1 MSTKINPPLY
11 NPKIKSYELFK
22 QELLAWKEVTELDKK
37 KQGVAIA
44 LSLPENDESQI
55 REKVFDQLNLEDLKK
70 ETGLKTLI
78 EFLDKHLAKDDLAD
92 SLEKFEDFE
101 DFKRSDGQSV
111 NEYISIFDA
120 KYRKIEKKNM
130 KLPPEILAFKLLKR
144 SQISKEER
152 MIVLTGMNF
161 ENKETLYE
169 EAKKSLKKFK
179 GETCEG
185 HSSSTP
191 MSIKLEPA
199 FLAENEEALMAAGYA
214 RMRNNK
220 FYRGGGRSEQ
230 MRGRGFQSGQSRG
243 FYRGQHGG
251 QSRAGSSAVKK
262 SMNPSGPDGNVLTCK
277 SCGSY
282 RHLMAACPHSW
293 ENMAKVNACST
304 EEEEFV
310 LFTGYQPK
318 EIRHLGMEARNCA
331 VLDSACSSTVC
342 GSAWINTYIDSLN
355 DLDKNRVK
363 KTEGRKMFK
372 FGGGTRLK
380 SEGEFAIPARI
391 AGKDVTII
399 TDVVDSDIPLLLS
412 RTAMKTA
419 GVKLNLEDD
428 TAEILGKTMNLNVT
442 SSGHYCIP
450 IDKAEMIPVEEV
462 CSVRIDDVDPKKRYS
477 TLLKLHRQFAH
488 PPKKRLVSL
497 LQDAGAW
504 RDNFDEDLEKIE
516 ERCDV
521 CKTYARTPSRPVV
534 SFPMATYFNE
544 KVAMDLKY
552 WRGKWILHLIDMWSR
567 YTISIFIQ
575 RKKTTDVIDKIMSH
589 WIGIFGV
596 MGAIMTDNG
605 GEFNSDEM
613 REVASILNV
622 KVCTSAGESPFQNGL
637 CERVHSVT
645 DMMLTKLEQDYKDV
659 NEQSLLC
666 WANMARNVLQM
677 WNGFSS
683 HQLVFGWNPNLPN
696 IMTDKLP
703 ALEGRTVSETF
714 AKHLNL
720 LHSTRRAYIEA
731 EADERIR
738 RALLNKV
745 RAAEQCYENGDLV
758 YYKREGRDRWLGPG
772 RVVFQDGKVVFVRH
786 GGVFVRVSPNRLQKA
801 TAGCTQVEEKISD
814 TETTGTNKER
824 TPHQGKASEKQL
836 KKCTV
841 SEYLSENKEEQK
853 LPLPP
858 QRNFALKTNDNIQY
872 KMGSED
878 ENWIK
883 ATILGRAGKASG
895 NNRNWYNVK
904 DVESEEQKSIDLSR
918 LPWERISDECVNS
931 TTCENTSCDNISL
944 AKQNELE
951 KLKNFDTYTEVLDE
965 GQNRLSTRWVITSK
979 EEQVRARLVARG
991 FEEEFDIPRDSP
1003 TVGKGGLKI
1012 FLTITASK
1020 FWDVKTTDIKSAFLQ
1035 GKKLDRDVYLQ
1046 PPKESITPVGMIWK
1060 LKHCLYGLKDGARQF
1075 YLSVKEEL
1083 DKLGFE
1089 QCSVDPALFCYRKD
1103 GRLHGIIC
1111 SHVDDFLHAGD
1122 EIFEGQI
1129 CRFRERFSAG
1139 KIAECQFPY
1148 IGFYVKQTKEGIEL
1162 DHTSYMEKLQSIEI
1176 DPLRA
1181 YQKESQLSTEEQTAY
1196 RQIIGQINWAVQGS
1210 RPDLAFEMIDM
1221 STKLRSGNMADLIR
1235 ATKTINRLKDFKS
1248 ILRFPALDLTSVKIM
1263 TFTDA
1268 SLGNLNDGVGS
1279 TQGVIIWIM
1288 DRQGKC
1294 CPLFWQAKKIR
1305 RVVRSTLAAEALS
1318 LQEGLEASFYYR
1330 HMLEEILGVPSKS
1343 IEIYAFI
1350 DNKSVIESVH
1360 STKLVEDR
1368 RLRIDIAAL
1377 TEAVTQGD
1385 VRKIQWC
1392 SGQKQLANCL
1402 TKAGANG
1409 LCVLKILQ
1417 TGRMLP
1423 DFVF

>member
-1 MSTKINPPLY
+1 MSTKINPPSY
-11 NPKIKSYELFK
+11 NPKIKSYELYK
-22 QELLAWKEVTELDKK
+22 QELLAWKEITELDKK

-44 LSLPENDESQI
+44 LSLPENDESRI
-55 REKVFDQLNLEDLKK
+55 REKVFDQVKLEDLKS
-70 ETGLKTLI
+70 ETGLTILI

-101 DFKRSDGQSV
+101 DFRRSDGQSV

-130 KLPPEILAFKLLKR
+130 KLPPEILAFKLLRR
-144 SQISKEER
+144 SLISKEEK

-179 GETCEG
+179 GEACEG
-185 HSSSTP
+185 NSTSTP
-191 MSIKLEPA
+191 VSIKLEPA
-199 FLAENEEALMAAGYA
+199 FLAENEEALMAAGYT
-214 RMRNNK
+214 RMKGNK
-220 FYRGGGRSEQ
+220 FYQRGGKSDL
-230 MRGRGFQSGQSRG
+230 MRGRGFQSRG
-243 FYRGQHGG
+243 SYGNQHGR
-251 QSRAGSSAVKK
+251 QPLTGSSALKK
-262 SMNPSGPDGNVLTCK
+262 SMNPSGLDGNVLTCK
-277 SCGSY
+277 SCGSF
-282 RHLMAACPHSW
+282 RHMMATCPHSW
-293 ENMAKVNACST
+293 ENMAKVNACSA

-318 EIRHLGMEARNCA
+318 EIRHLGMDARNCA

-342 GSAWINTYIDSLN
+342 GSTWISTYIDSL
-355 DLDKNRVK
+355 DDIDKQKIK
-363 KTEGRKMFK
+363 KTEGRRIFK

-380 SEGEFAIPARI
+380 SEGEYEIPARV
-391 AGKDVTII
+391 AGKDVTIR
-399 TDVVDSDIPLLLS
+399 TDVVKSDIPLLLS
-412 RTAMKTA
+412 RIAMKTA
-419 GVKLNLEDD
+419 GVKMNLEDD
-428 TAEILGKTMNLNVT
+428 TAEILGKTMNLNLT

-462 CSVRIDDVDPKKRYS
+462 CSVRIDEVDPKKRYS

-497 LQDAGAW
+497 LKDAGAW
-504 RDNFDEDLEKIE
+504 HDSFEPDMEKIE
-516 ERCDV
+516 QRCDL

-534 SFPMATYFNE
+534 SFPMASQFNE
-544 KVAMDLKY
+544 KVAMDLKS
-552 WRGKWILHLIDMWSR
+552 WRGKWILHMIDMWSR
-567 YTISIFIQ
+567 YTVSVFIQ
-575 RKKTTDVIDKIMSH
+575 RKKTTEVIEKIMSH

-605 GEFNSDEM
+605 GEFNSEEM

-622 KVCTSAGESPFQNGL
+622 MVCTSAGESPFQNGL

-645 DMMLTKLEQDYKDV
+645 DMMLTKLEHDYRDV

-666 WANMARNVLQM
+666 WANMARNTLQM

-703 ALEGRTVSETF
+703 ALEGRTLSETF

-720 LHSTRRAYIEA
+720 LHGTRRAYIEV

-745 RAAEQCYENGDLV
+745 RAAEQSYTNGDVV
-758 YYKREGRDRWLGPG
+758 YYKREGKDRWLGPG

-786 GGVFVRVSPNRLQKA
+786 GGVFVRVSPNRLQKIKED
-801 TAGCTQVEEKISD
+801 CSQSD
-814 TETTGTNKER
+814 QQKKSELPETTDSRKER
-824 TPHQGKASEKQL
+824 KPDQQETSEQETKSVVTEYFSGSKQ
-836 KKCTV
+836 
-841 SEYLSENKEEQK
+841 EQK
-853 LPLPP
+853 SNPSQKSSL
-858 QRNFALKTNDNIQY
+858 ALKPNDTIQY
-872 KMGSED
+872 KMGLE
-878 ENWIK
+878 ENKWIK
-883 ATILGRAGKASG
+883 ATILGRAGKATA
-895 NNRNWYNVK
+895 NNRHWYNVQ
-904 DVESEEQKSIDLSR
+904 DSESREEKSIDLSR
-918 LPWERISDECVNS
+918 LPWERTNQTDENVHS
-931 TTCENTSCDNISL
+931 TTCEDKSGDSIHL
-944 AKQNELE
+944 AKQSELE
-951 KLKNFDTYTEVLDE
+951 KLKNFDTYSEEADV

-979 EEQVRARLVARG
+979 EGQVKARLVARG
-991 FEEEFDIPRDSP
+991 FEEEFSIPRDSP

-1020 FWDVKTTDIKSAFLQ
+1020 QWEVKTTDIKSAFLQ
-1035 GKKLDRDVYLQ
+1035 GKQLDRDVYLQ
-1046 PPKESITPVGMIWK
+1046 PPKESNTAAGKIWK

-1083 DKLGFE
+1083 LKLGFE
-1089 QCSVDPALFCYRKD
+1089 QCSVDPAVFCLRKD
-1103 GRLHGIIC
+1103 GKLCGIIC

-1122 EIFEGQI
+1122 EIFENQI
-1129 CRFRERFSAG
+1129 CKFRQRFSAG
-1139 KIAECQFPY
+1139 KVAKCQFEY
-1148 IGFYVKQTKEGIEL
+1148 IGFNVKQDQEGIIL
-1162 DHTSYMEKLQSIEI
+1162 DHTKYMEKLNNVEI
-1176 DPLRA
+1176 DPLKA
-1181 YQKESQLSTEEQTAY
+1181 SQKKTLLSEEEQTAY
-1196 RQIIGQINWAVQGS
+1196 RQLIGQINWAVQGS

-1221 STKLRSGNMADLIR
+1221 STKLKSGTVADLTR
-1235 ATKTINRLKDFKS
+1235 ASKTINRLKDFKS
-1248 ILRFPALDLTSVKIM
+1248 VLRFSSLDLTTSKLM

-1288 DRQGKC
+1288 DKQGKC
-1294 CPLFWQAKKIR
+1294 CPLFWQAKKIK

-1330 HMLEEILGVPSKS
+1330 HMLEEILGVPNKS
-1343 IEIYAFI
+1343 IDIYAFV

-1360 STKLVEDR
+1360 STKLVEDK

-1377 TEAVTQGD
+1377 TESVNQGE
-1385 VRKIQWC
+1385 VREIKWC

-1402 TKAGANG
+1402 TKAGASG
-1409 LCVLKILQ
+1409 LSLLEILQ
-1417 TGRMLP
+1417 TGQMLP